1 MKLVAALA
9 FLIASLAS
17 WQAAAQR
24 VSDTK
29 VDPRIIAAQIDYKN
43 GPQSLGEV
51 AEVRAESLSFLTPAD
66 ARRLLVELWE
76 NPPQSAQDVLG
87 VLVPKG
93 FDPFDPAGWAIVVRY
108 EKTGYV
114 SDSDADKIDYD
125 ELLQQ
130 MQSDT
135 REASAERV
143 KQGYPGIALVGW
155 ASKPFYDKA
164 THKLH
169 WAKQLHF
176 QGEKDDTLNYNLR
189 VLGRQGVMELNFIA
203 GMEQLA
209 DIRAAIPR
217 VMAEVDFKP
226 GYRYQEFDSSV
237 DEVAGYGLAALIAGG
252 VLKKA
257 GLFGVILGVLVAAK
271 KFLVVG
277 VMAVVGGIVAF
288 FRRRR
293 ARRPLS

>member
-1 MKLVAALA
+1 MKLIAALA

-24 VSDTK
+24 ASDTK
-29 VDPRIIAAQIDYKN
+29 VDPRIIAASLDYKN
-43 GPQSLGEV
+43 GVQALGEV
-51 AEVRAESLSFLTPAD
+51 AEVRAESLSFLTPVD
-66 ARRLLVELWE
+66 ARRLLVDLWE
-76 NPPQSAQDVLG
+76 NPPQTAQNILG

-93 FDPFDPAGWAIVVRY
+93 FDPLDAASWAIVVRY
-108 EKTGYV
+108 QKSGYV
-114 SDSDADKIDYD
+114 SDSDADEIDYD

-143 KQGYPGIALVGW
+143 KQGYPGIELVGW

-169 WAKQLHF
+169 WAKQLRF
-176 QGEKDDTLNYNLR
+176 QGESDDTLNYNLR
-189 VLGRQGVMELNFIA
+189 VLGRQGTMELNFIA
-203 GMEQLA
+203 GMDQLGE
-209 DIRAAIPR
+209 IRAAIPR
-217 VMAEVDFKP
+217 VMSEVDFKP

-237 DEVAGYGLAALIAGG
+237 DQVAGYGLAALIAGG

-277 VMAVVGGIVAF
+277 AMALVGGIVAF